1 MIEKEVYDLS
11 TEEGLNKFNEA
22 LDNISNT
29 GKEIFDIFGLNSD
42 SIIDYLRNLGQN
54 LHEQIN
60 NEETQQEESKK
71 EEPKFIRPSD
81 SLTTD
86 KKLQIHHIVEE
97 YVNTMIKPFNKGV
110 LTDNQI
116 NDAYAGLFE
125 FACWIMNR

>member
-42 SIIDYLRNLGQN
+42 DVIDYLRNLGQN

-60 NEETQQEESKK
+60 NEGTQQEESKK

>member
-11 TEEGLNKFNEA
+11 TEEGLTKFNEA
-22 LDNISNT
+22 LDEISNT
-29 GKEIFDIFGLNSD
+29 GKNVFDIFGLNGD
-42 SIIDYLRNLGQN
+42 SIVEYLRNLGN
-54 LHEQIN
+54 DLHEQIN
-60 NEETQQEESKK
+60 KENKKEEPKK

-81 SLTTD
+81 SLSTD